1 MLCEWAWPGAQ
12 VEWGGGCA
20 EGVGLGLG
28 LGLAGRVGA
37 EARAPAEK
45 MGLSAIAGA

>member
-37 EARAPAEK
+37 EARVQPK
-45 MGLSAIAGA
+45 RFKL

>member
-28 LGLAGRVGA
+28 LAGRVGA
-37 EARAPAEK
+37 EARVQPK
-45 MGLSAIAGA
+45 RFKL